1 MKILNWLFYLL
12 VLCTTVNAQN
22 NSVGIGI
29 ANPHASSILD
39 ISSSNKGVLLPRMS
53 SAQRKAI
60 PAPAAGLMVFDLDKA
75 TVFLFDGNDWQP
87 MMFSTGGAAIP
98 PVLRTPNDGQAN
110 DIFGGSVDISG
121 NYAIVGAYQAS
132 NTVSQQGC
140 AYIFY
145 RNNGVWTQQAKLVA
159 SDPAFDDSFG
169 GSVSISGDYAVVGAF
184 LDDINSGPPFFINYE
199 NRGSAYVFVRNGSTW
214 TQQAK
219 ITSTI
224 GASNLGF
231 GISVAI
237 DGDYI
242 AAGAYAEG
250 DGVVYVF
257 QRSGTSWLFQQKLTV
272 INSVANE
279 AFGVSV
285 DIKGAYLIAGA
296 NWEQI
301 NTNNQQGA
309 AYIFN
314 RVGTNWTQQARL
326 FYSGGN
332 ASDQFGSSVAISDN
346 YAVVGAYL
354 FDQNTILNRGIV
366 HVYTRNGST
375 WGNASILNAGDLEA
389 DDQFGKSVSIAD
401 DYIVVGSWK
410 DANSFPDEGSAYL
423 FKREAAGWKLQRKIN
438 DPNPLSNGQFG
449 NTVAIDGFNIVIGAM
464 FKLSTGAIAFL
475 NIE

>member
-1 MKILNWLFYLL
+1 MKTINWLLYLL
-12 VLCTTVNAQN
+12 LLYGAVKAQN

-39 ISSSNKGVLLPRMS
+39 ISSSNKGVIFPRMT

-75 TVFLFDGNDWQP
+75 TIFLYDGNEWQP
-87 MMFSTGGAAIP
+87 MMFSTGGANIP
-98 PVLRTPNDGQAN
+98 PIIRTPDDGQSN
-110 DIFGGSVDISG
+110 DIFGGAVDISG
-121 NYAIVGAYQAS
+121 DYAIVGAHQAT

-159 SDPAFDDSFG
+159 SDPGTDDNFG

-184 LDDINSGPPFFINYE
+184 MDDINSGPPFFINYE

-219 ITSTI
+219 ITSTT

-242 AAGAYAEG
+242 AAGAYADG
-250 DGVVYVF
+250 DGAVYVF
-257 QRSGTSWLFQQKLTV
+257 QRSGTSWPFQQKLTA

-279 AFGVSV
+279 AFGISV

-296 NWEQI
+296 YWEQI
-301 NTNNQQGA
+301 NTNIQQGA

-326 FYSGGN
+326 FYSAGN
-332 ASDQFGSSVAISDN
+332 ASDNFGSSVAISEN
-346 YAVVGAYL
+346 YAVVGAFL
-354 FDQNTILNRGIV
+354 FDQNTIVNRGIV
-366 HVYTRNGST
+366 HVYTRNGSA
-375 WGNASILNAGDLEA
+375 WGNATILNPGDLEA
-389 DDQFGKSVSIAD
+389 DDQFGKSVSIAG

-410 DANSFPDEGSAYL
+410 DAVSFPDEGSAYV
-423 FKREAAGWKLQRKIN
+423 FKRDVTSWKLQKKIN
-438 DPNPLSNGQFG
+438 DANPLSNSHFG
-449 NTVAIDGFNIVIGAM
+449 NAVAIDSFNIVVGAM
-464 FKLSTGAIAFL
+464 FKLSSGAIAFL